1 MQQILI
7 FKMKRL
13 FFVFA
18 FIIPIVIH
26 AQTLKTDVLVIGSGD
41 AAYAA
46 SFQSFKSGVKTMLLT
61 QKEQLDVKK
70 VSEGRPKTVE
80 AFYQRFLKRE
90 IENAKS
96 LETPKPKPDKKK
108 PVKVTVDSTLLL
120 NVINSTPY
128 TEIKRSGSGW
138 EVKLTKDKSI
148 KAKILVLA
156 DKPDQLLAA
165 LKITNLNPAVSSQ
178 LNYNENLYRT
188 TVASVSSKGANFL
201 SLYSLLI
208 PNQENLLYIS
218 ADQFEIG
225 PAAGAIAAY
234 AAFFDTKT
242 SLSNLK
248 RIQGELLAYKHTL
261 MPFEDV
267 KSIDSNWLAIQKIG
281 ITGIIKAEIK
291 QDKAYFNPEK
301 EVTYDEIK
309 QPIKDYYYKAQI
321 WFDDHQNIPINLENT
336 IAMVCYVG
344 NKSVEAI
351 KTELQKK
358 WNKNYKFTSKYE
370 LKKVLTRREFA
381 VIINEYLKPFD
392 DVNVDKMGG
401 VIR

>member
-1 MQQILI
+1 
-7 FKMKRL
+7 MKRL

-18 FIIPIVIH
+18 FIIPLVIH

-46 SFQSFKSGVKTMLLT
+46 SFQSFKSGVKTILLT
-61 QKEQLDVKK
+61 QKEQLDIKQISDRK
-70 VSEGRPKTVE
+70 PKEATV
-80 AFYQRFLKRE
+80 FYQIFLKRE
-90 IENAKS
+90 VENAKN
-96 LETPKPKPDKKK
+96 LAIPKPKPDKKK
-108 PVKVTVDSTLLL
+108 PVKVLVDSLQLL
-120 NVINSTPY
+120 NVINNAPY

-148 KAKILVLA
+148 RAKVLVMA
-156 DKPDQLLAA
+156 DDPEKLMAA
-165 LKITNLNPAVSSQ
+165 LKITGLNPATSNQ
-178 LNYNENLYRT
+178 LNYSENLYRT
-188 TVASVSSKGANFL
+188 TVASVSSKGPNFL
-201 SLYSLLI
+201 SLYNLLI

-218 ADQFEIG
+218 ANQFEIG
-225 PAAGAIAAY
+225 PAAGATAAY
-234 AAFFDTKT
+234 ASFFDTKT

-248 RIQGELLAYKHTL
+248 RIQGELLSYKHAL

-267 KSIDSNWLAIQKIG
+267 KAIDSNWLAIQKVG

-291 QDKAYFNPEK
+291 QGKAYFNPEK

-321 WFDDHQNIPINLENT
+321 WFDDHQNIPINLDNT

-344 NKSVEAI
+344 NKSVEAT
-351 KTELQKK
+351 KAELQKK
-358 WNKNYKFTSKYE
+358 WSKNYKFTSKYD
-370 LKKVLTRREFA
+370 LTKALTRREFA

-392 DVNVDKMGG
+392 DVNVDKTGRI
-401 VIR
+401 IR

>member
-1 MQQILI
+1 
-7 FKMKRL
+7 MKRL

-18 FIIPIVIH
+18 FVIPVVIH

-41 AAYAA
+41 AAYTA
-46 SFQSFKSGVKTMLLT
+46 SFQSFKSGVKTILLT
-61 QKEQLDVKK
+61 QKEQLDLNK
-70 VSEGRPKTVE
+70 VSEGKPKT
-80 AFYQRFLKRE
+80 AANFYQAFLKRE

-96 LETPKPKPDKKK
+96 LAAPKPKPDKKK
-108 PVKVTVDSTLLL
+108 PTKVTVDSTLLL
-120 NVINSTPY
+120 NVINNTPY
-128 TEIKRSGSGW
+128 IEIKRSGSSW
-138 EVKLTKDKSI
+138 EVKLTKDIYI
-148 KAKILVLA
+148 KTKVLIMA
-156 DKPDQLLAA
+156 DSPEKLMTA
-165 LKITNLNPAVSSQ
+165 LKIASLNPAPSNQ

-188 TVASVSSKGANFL
+188 TVASVSSRGANFL

-218 ADQFEIG
+218 ADQFEVG
-225 PAAGAIAAY
+225 PAAGATAAY

-248 RIQGELLAYKHTL
+248 RIQGELLSYKHAL

-267 KSIDSNWLAIQKIG
+267 KVVDSNWLAIQKVG
-281 ITGIIKAEIK
+281 VTGILKAEIR

-301 EVTYDEIK
+301 EITYDEIK

-358 WNKNYKFTSKYE
+358 WSKNYKFTSKYD

-381 VIINEYLKPFD
+381 IIINEYLKPFD
-392 DVNVDKMGG
+392 DVNVDKTGR

>member
-1 MQQILI
+1 
-7 FKMKRL
+7 MKRL

-18 FIIPIVIH
+18 FIIPVVIH

-41 AAYAA
+41 AAYTA
-46 SFQSFKSGVKTMLLT
+46 SFQSFKSGVKTILLA
-61 QKEQLDVKK
+61 QKEQLDLKK
-70 VSEGRPKTVE
+70 VSEGKPKTEVN
-80 AFYQRFLKRE
+80 FYQDFLKRE

-96 LETPKPKPDKKK
+96 LAAPKPKPDKKK
-108 PVKVTVDSTLLL
+108 PTKVTVDSTLLL
-120 NVINSTPY
+120 NVINNTPY
-128 TEIKRSGSGW
+128 IEIKRSGSGW
-138 EVKLTKDKSI
+138 EVKLTKDTSI
-148 KAKILVLA
+148 KAKVLIMA
-156 DKPDQLLAA
+156 DNPGKLMAA
-165 LKITNLNPAVSSQ
+165 LKITNLNSAPSNQ
-178 LNYNENLYRT
+178 LNYNETLYRT

-208 PNQENLLYIS
+208 PNQENLLYIP

-225 PAAGAIAAY
+225 PAAGATAAY

-248 RIQGELLAYKHTL
+248 RIQGELLSYKHAL

-267 KSIDSNWLAIQKIG
+267 KVIDSNWLAIQKVG
-281 ITGIIKAEIK
+281 VTGILKAEIR

-358 WNKNYKFTSKYE
+358 WSKNYKFTSKYD

-381 VIINEYLKPFD
+381 IIINEYLKPFD
-392 DVNVDKMGG
+392 DVNVDKTGR